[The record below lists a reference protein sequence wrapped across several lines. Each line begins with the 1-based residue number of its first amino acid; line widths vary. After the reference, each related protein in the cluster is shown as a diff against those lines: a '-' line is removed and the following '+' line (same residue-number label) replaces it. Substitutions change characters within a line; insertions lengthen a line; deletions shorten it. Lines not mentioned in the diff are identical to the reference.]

1 MTELSNL
8 RRPDPQ
14 VDRRWFAVFVGLQV
28 VALAAAAILPSKALY
43 SIAAGLAGGL
53 YLVALSIYPWLIV
66 PTVVLTTAL
75 DITGQLLKQTVIGIP
90 LTGFHAALGLMLAS
104 IAVNTFV
111 RRRTRFPEFELA
123 GPLFMLVAVMAIS
136 LTYTPSLEEGT
147 IGLVRT
153 MVLVVFLYGTQV
165 IIDSRRAVQMVVWS
179 MAAAVMA
186 GCSLAVA
193 QIMSE
198 QFYLPASFVIAVGA
212 NAPRATGTFHNP
224 NTFGTFLMCGSVL
237 LFGILVNYRTGR
249 WRQALLLVP
258 LGAAAAGLVTTF
270 SRSNWVATGVG
281 VIAAL
286 VLARKL
292 RYLFY
297 VAIAGTAAIMAVKE
311 FVPFADHIYQRFLS
325 IFTILIDFGEQG
337 RESSSARL
345 YFIVAG
351 LKMWLD
357 HPLLGVGWR
366 GFPVLFDG
374 YKPIDFPHWVP
385 TKESHTL
392 FVNMLS
398 ELGLVGFLASVWIAW
413 RVLNRGLGAI
423 GRMRDPFLRA
433 VLISLIAVFIGFQV
447 SLSFT
452 ADFSNNFLWFFTGML
467 FAVIRIDRE
476 LGERDA
482 ASDSPAAAA
491 RSDAP

>member
-1 MTELSNL
+1 MTELTHPQ
-8 RRPDPQ
+8 RPDPQ
-14 VDRRWFAVFVGLQV
+14 VDGRWFVVFLGLQT
-28 VALAAAAILPSKALY
+28 ALLAAAFALPSKLLY
-43 SIAAGLAGGL
+43 GAVAGMAGGL
-53 YLVALSIYPWLIV
+53 YLASLAVYPWLIV
-66 PTVVLTTAL
+66 PAVVATTTL

-90 LTGFHAALGLMLAS
+90 LTGFHAALGLMLAA
-104 IAVNTFV
+104 ILVNTFV

-123 GPLFMLVAVMAIS
+123 GPLFLLVAVMAVS
-136 LTYTPSLEEGT
+136 LTYTPNLEEGT
-147 IGLVRT
+147 IGLART

-165 IIDSRRAVQMVVWS
+165 IIDSRRAVQMVILS
-179 MAAAVMA
+179 MGAAVMA

-224 NTFGTFLMCGSVL
+224 NTFGTFLMCGFVL
-237 LFGILVNYRTGR
+237 LFGVLVNYRTGR

-270 SRSNWVATGVG
+270 SRANSLATGVG
-281 VIAAL
+281 VIVAL

-297 VAIAGTAAIMAVKE
+297 VTIVGTAAVVAVKE

-325 IFTILIDFGEQG
+325 IFTILIDFGELG

-357 HPLLGVGWR
+357 HPLLGAGWR
-366 GFPVLFDG
+366 AFPVLFDH

-392 FVNMLS
+392 AANMLA
-398 ELGLVGFLASVWIAW
+398 ELGLIGFLASAWIVW
-413 RVLNRGLGAI
+413 RVLNRGAGAL
-423 GRMRDPFLRA
+423 RQMRDPFLRA
-433 VLISLIAVFIGFQV
+433 VLIGLLSVSIAFQV

-476 LGERDA
+476 M
-482 ASDSPAAAA
+482 AA
-491 RSDAP
+491 R